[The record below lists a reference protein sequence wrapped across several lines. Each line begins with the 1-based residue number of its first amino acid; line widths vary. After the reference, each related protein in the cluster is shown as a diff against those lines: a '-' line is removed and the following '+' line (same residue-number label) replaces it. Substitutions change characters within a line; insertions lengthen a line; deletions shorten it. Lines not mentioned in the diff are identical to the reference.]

1 MRLGLKFEVAA
12 IGFGEG
18 VDFADQNVIQLG
30 RVSLAGSNEGFEAQ
44 TRFFL

>member
-18 VDFADQNVIQLG
+18 VDFTDQKMIQLG
-30 RVSLAGSNEGFEAQ
+30 RIGLARSDKSFEAQ
-44 TRFFL
+44 TRLFL